1 MNVGAPQEPDDR
13 SPFEVKA
20 CSTGGQIISFG
31 RADTHVTCI
40 AQALEPSHKKCA
52 PGDSIME
59 KENGMVIQLGVTPR
73 YLDPRCH
80 ERLYE
85 IDMGVNERRDRPNTD
100 AALTKTETHI

>member
-1 MNVGAPQEPDDR
+1 M
-13 SPFEVKA
+13 K
-20 CSTGGQIISFG
+20 
-31 RADTHVTCI
+31 
-40 AQALEPSHKKCA
+40 
-52 PGDSIME
+52 
-59 KENGMVIQLGVTPR
+59 KENGVVIQLGVTPR

>member
-1 MNVGAPQEPDDR
+1 MLHKVWTNHFIR
-13 SPFEVKA
+13 
-20 CSTGGQIISFG
+20 
-31 RADTHVTCI
+31 RADTHAACR

-59 KENGMVIQLGVTPR
+59 KENGVVIQLGGTPR

-85 IDMGVNERRDRPNTD
+85 VDIALWDRPD
-100 AALTKTETHI
+100 AD